1 MALEPVKILLVDD
14 RRPNLFALEQV
25 LAAPDYEIVKAE
37 SGPEALA
44 FLLKGECAV
53 ILMDVSMPGMD
64 GYEAAR
70 LIRQNPRTRD
80 IPIVFVTAMA
90 QDERDV
96 LDGYD
101 SGAIDY
107 LVKPVRAEVLRSKV
121 AGFVA
126 LHRAR
131 LEIKRQAEL
140 LREHDRR
147 QHALAVAE
155 LELRALQRQ
164 QAAQRRYQTLVE
176 GLSRAIAWVADPAT
190 LVPRLVGPAAHALL
204 GLGPDWWSAAPRSL
218 LDRVPSPDRERLVEA
233 VRRLEPGG
241 PAATVEHRMISAS
254 GRTVRFESTIRLI
267 AAEDPAVGELHGLS
281 ADVTEAVEARDA
293 AAFLARASGELSA
306 SLDLESTL
314 ATAARLPLG
323 SLADFC
329 VVETGAGGADPPRM
343 AAGHR
348 AAGEEEAVQR
358 VARSLAV
365 ARLRRLVGPALL
377 PGTEPFDGRGEIAA
391 ALDGLAPARAFAV
404 PLAIHGA
411 RVGTL
416 CLFSCDPLAFEGGAA
431 AVAEELGRRLAQAI
445 ENAGLHERTREA
457 VRARE
462 EFLSVASH
470 ELRTPLTALALQARL
485 VDQLLAR
492 SDLPAE
498 DSVELRRRVASILR
512 QVGRLG
518 ALTHTV
524 LDLAQIRSG
533 RMRLA
538 PAPCDLSEVVREV
551 GARFE
556 DGLVGAGR
564 TLTVDAPSPL
574 PGRWDRTR
582 LEQLVTNLVANA
594 VRHGGRGGVTIAA
607 SSQDG
612 AAVVTVSDSGP
623 GIPPAEHARIF
634 EAFAQGRRAAAGGLG
649 LGLYIARSIAQAHG
663 GRIAVES
670 EAGRGASF
678 RVELPFFDAA
688 EREEAAE
695 PRDERTPRA
704 QAAAPPSQAA
714 APP

>member
-1 MALEPVKILLVDD
+1 MSTDPVKILLVDD

-25 LAAPDYEIVKAE
+25 LAAPDYEFVKAE

-90 QDERDV
+90 QDERDI

-131 LEIKRQAEL
+131 LEIRRQAEL

-190 LVPRLVGPAAHALL
+190 LVPRLVGPAARSLL
-204 GLGPDWWSAAPRSL
+204 GLGPEWWSGAPRSL
-218 LDRVPSPDRERLVEA
+218 LDRVPPPDRERLVEA
-233 VRRLEPGG
+233 VRGLEPGG
-241 PAATVEHRMISAS
+241 PAATVEHRMVAAN
-254 GRTVRFESTIRLI
+254 GRALRFETTIRLV
-267 AAEDPAVGELHGLS
+267 AAEDPGVGELHGLS
-281 ADVTEAVEARDA
+281 ADVTDAVQARDA
-293 AAFLARASGELSA
+293 AAFLAKASGELAA

-323 SLADFC
+323 ALADFC
-329 VVETGAGGADPPRM
+329 VVEASAGGADPPRI
-343 AAGHR
+343 AHGHR
-348 AAGEEEAVQR
+348 SPEEEPFVER
-358 VARSLAV
+358 IGRSVAI
-365 ARLRRLVGPALL
+365 ARLRRLAGPALL
-377 PGTEPFDGRGEIAA
+377 SGTEPFEARGEASA
-391 ALDGLAPARAFAV
+391 ALDALAPARALAV
-404 PLAIHGA
+404 PLSIRGA

-416 CLFSCDPLAFEGGAA
+416 CLFSSDPLAFDAGTA
-431 AVAEELGRRLAQAI
+431 AVAEELGRRVSQAI
-445 ENAGLHERTREA
+445 ENAVLHEQTREA

-492 SDLPAE
+492 SGLPSE
-498 DSVELRRRVASILR
+498 DATELRRRVASILR

-538 PAPCDLSEVVREV
+538 LAPCDLSEVVREV

-564 TLTVDAPSPL
+564 TLSVLAPSPL
-574 PGRWDRTR
+574 LGRWDRTR

-594 VRHGGRGGVTIAA
+594 VRHGGAGGVTIAA
-607 SSQDG
+607 SSEG
-612 AAVVTVSDSGP
+612 VSAVVTVSDSGP

-634 EAFAQGRRAAAGGLG
+634 EAFAQGRRASSGGLG

-663 GRIAVES
+663 GRISVES
-670 EAGRGASF
+670 EEGRGATF
-678 RVELPFFDAA
+678 RVDLPLTAAA
-688 EREEAAE
+688 ERDAPAAA
-695 PRDERTPRA
+695 PAAIPPQERAPHA
-704 QAAAPPSQAA
+704 QAAAGP
-714 APP
+714 

>member
-1 MALEPVKILLVDD
+1 MPLEPVKILLVDD

-37 SGPEALA
+37 SGAEALA
-44 FLLKGECAV
+44 FLLRGECAV

-70 LIRQNPRTRD
+70 LVRQNPRTRD

-90 QDERDV
+90 QDERNV

-131 LEIKRQAEL
+131 LEIRRQAEL

-147 QHALAVAE
+147 QHALAVTE

-176 GLSRAIAWVADPAT
+176 GLSRAIAWVAEPAT
-190 LVPRLVGPAAHALL
+190 LVPRLVGPAARTLL
-204 GLGPDWWSAAPRSL
+204 GLGPEWWSAAPRSL
-218 LDRVPSPDRERLVEA
+218 LERVPPPDRERLVEA
-233 VRRLEPGG
+233 VRGLEPGG
-241 PAATVEHRMISAS
+241 PATTVEHRMIAAN
-254 GRTVRFESTIRLI
+254 GRAVRFETTIRLI
-267 AAEDPAVGELHGLS
+267 VAEDPAVGELHGLS
-281 ADVTEAVEARDA
+281 ADVTEAVQARDA

-323 SLADFC
+323 ALADWS
-329 VVETGAGGADPPRM
+329 VVETSAGGAEPPRI
-343 AAGHR
+343 ASGHR
-348 AAGEEEAVQR
+348 SAEEEPLVQR
-358 VARSLAV
+358 VAGSLAV
-365 ARLRRLVGPALL
+365 ARLRRLCGPALL
-377 PGTEPFDGRGEIAA
+377 SGTEPFDARGEASA
-391 ALDGLAPARAFAV
+391 ALDGLAPARALAV
-404 PLAIHGA
+404 PLSIHGV

-416 CLFSCDPLAFEGGAA
+416 CLLSTDPLAFDGGAA
-431 AVAEELGRRLAQAI
+431 AVAEELARRVAQAI
-445 ENAGLHERTREA
+445 ENAVLHEQTREA

-492 SDLPAE
+492 SGLPTE
-498 DSVELRRRVASILR
+498 DAVELRRRVASILR

-538 PAPCDLSEVVREV
+538 PAPCDLAEVVREV

-564 TLTVDAPSPL
+564 ALAVVAPTPL
-574 PGRWDRTR
+574 HGRWDRTR

-594 VRHGGRGGVTIAA
+594 VRHGGSGAVTITA
-607 SSQDG
+607 SCAEG
-612 AAVVTVSDSGP
+612 AAIVTVSDSGP
-623 GIPPAEHARIF
+623 GIPPSEHARIF
-634 EAFAQGRRAAAGGLG
+634 EAFAQGRRASAGGLG

-663 GRIAVES
+663 GKISVES
-670 EAGRGASF
+670 AEGRGASF
-678 RVELPFFDAA
+678 RVELPVGAEAA
-688 EREEAAE
+688 QEEADEE
-695 PRDERTPRA
+695 PPEPDAPHT
-704 QAAAPPSQAA
+704 QAAASP
-714 APP
+714 